1 MKHRWL
7 LIGLSIVAIVAT
19 FGIGLIVGREITRP
33 PAIAQAPAPDA
44 LGAYGQLGAYDAA
57 SPELLVYRLR
67 LRIAVPLDQ
76 PSGFAVRQDGTVVAC
91 GDKAVVVL
99 GRTGAQKARFDLGE
113 EPTCIALGGEKT
125 IYVGLRDHVAALDAS
140 TGAVTDWPDL
150 GSQAIVTS
158 ITAAGSS
165 VFVTDA
171 GNHML
176 LRFDTRGKL
185 RGIVDSSFV
194 VPSPYFDASASA
206 DGSVWVANPGAQQ
219 VRHYSVDGRLM
230 GSWGRASAQVDGFLG
245 CCNPAHIAVL
255 PCGAVVTS
263 EKGVPRVK
271 VYEPDGRLN
280 SVVALPS
287 DFPAGTVSLPV
298 ATRKA
303 NGGEV
308 LVLVPGERAV
318 RVYCH
323 REMAGND

>member
-1 MKHRWL
+1 MIDGRKRL
-7 LIGLSIVAIVAT
+7 VRISLAAVAVLAT
-19 FGIGLIVGREITRP
+19 FGIGLIVGREITRRTAVADAP
-33 PAIAQAPAPDA
+33 PPDS
-44 LGAYGQLGAYDAA
+44 LGAYSTVPA
-57 SPELLVYRLR
+57 ELLLYRLR
-67 LRIAVPLDQ
+67 LKVAIPLDQ
-76 PSGFAVRQDGTVVAC
+76 PRGFTVRPDGTVVAC
-91 GDKAVVVL
+91 GDKAVVIL
-99 GRTGAQKARFDLGE
+99 DRTGALKARYDLEE
-113 EPTCIALGGEKT
+113 EPVCVALGAGKT
-125 IYVGLRDHVAALDAS
+125 IYVGFRNNVAALDTA
-140 TGAVTDWPDL
+140 TGEAAAWPDL

-158 ITAAGSS
+158 IAASESS

-176 LRFDTRGKL
+176 LRFDVKGKL
-185 RGIVDSSFV
+185 LGIIDSSFR
-194 VPSPYFDASASA
+194 VPSPFFDAASSP
-206 DGSVWVANPGAQQ
+206 DGSLWAANPGAQRVQ
-219 VRHYSVDGRLM
+219 HYGTDGRM
-230 GSWGRASAQVDGFLG
+230 IGSWGRASTEVDGFLG

-280 SVVALPS
+280 SVVALPA
-287 DFPAGTVSLPV
+287 DFPAGTTSLPV

-323 REMAGND
+323 KEMTGND

>member
-1 MKHRWL
+1 MADGKKRL
-7 LIGLSIVAIVAT
+7 MQIGLAAVAVLAT

-33 PAIAQAPAPDA
+33 AATAEAPAPDSLSA
-44 LGAYGQLGAYDAA
+44 FSKVPA
-57 SPELLVYRLR
+57 ELLLYRLR
-67 LRIAVPLDQ
+67 LKVPVPLDQ
-76 PSGFAVRQDGTVVAC
+76 PRGFAVRQDGTLVAC

-99 GRTGAQKARFDLGE
+99 GRTGALKARFDLEE
-113 EPTCIALGGEKT
+113 EPVCVALGGEKM
-125 IYVGLRDHVAALDAS
+125 IYLGLRDHVAALDAA
-140 TGAVTDWPDL
+140 TGAATAWPDL

-158 ITAAGSS
+158 IAVSGSS

-176 LRFDTRGKL
+176 LRFDTHGKL
-185 RGIVDSSFV
+185 SGIVDSSFR
-194 VPSPYFDASASA
+194 VPSPFFDASSSA
-206 DGSVWVANPGAQQ
+206 DGSLWVANPGAQRVQ
-219 VRHYSVDGRLM
+219 HYGADGRLI
-230 GSWGRASAQVDGFLG
+230 GSWGRASADVDGFLG

-255 PCGAVVTS
+255 PCGSVVTS

-271 VYEPDGRLN
+271 VYEPDGRL
-280 SVVALPS
+280 SAVVALPA

-308 LVLVPGERAV
+308 LILVPGERAV

-323 REMAGND
+323 KEMAGDD